1 MSDLT
6 IEQIMT
12 NTPKVFKA
20 SAAEGVNTVV
30 QFNFTGAE
38 ASEWFVTVKDGS
50 CTSEKGTT
58 ASPNMTMTIDSQDY
72 INIISGTLNPMN
84 AFMQGKVKVSGDMM
98 MAMKFPTFFDMRG

>member
-38 ASEWFVTVKDGS
+38 AAQWFVTIQNGT
-50 CTSEKGTT
+50 CASEKGTSG
-58 ASPNMTMTIDSQDY
+58 SPNMTMTIDSQDY
-72 INIISGTLNPMN
+72 IDIISGKMNAMN

>member
-12 NTPKVFKA
+12 NTPKVFKPE
-20 SAAEGVNTVV
+20 AAEGVNTVV

-38 ASEWFVTVKDGS
+38 VSEWVVTIQDGT
-50 CTSEKGTT
+50 CTSEKGT
-58 ASPNMTMTIDSQDY
+58 APSPNMTMTIDSQDY
-72 INIISGTLNPMN
+72 VDIISGKQNAMT

-98 MAMKFPTFFDMRG
+98 MAMKFPTFFEMRN

>member
-6 IEQIMT
+6 IEQIMS

-20 SAAEGVNTVV
+20 SAAEGVNTIV

-38 ASEWFVTVKDGS
+38 AAEWFVTIQNGQ
-50 CTSEKGTT
+50 CASEKGTSPT
-58 ASPNMTMTIDSQDY
+58 PNMTMTIDSQDY
-72 INIISGTLNPMN
+72 IDIIGGKLNAMN

-98 MAMKFPTFFDMRG
+98 MAMKFPTFFEMRS

>member
-12 NTPKVFKA
+12 NTPRVFKPE
-20 SAAEGVNTVV
+20 AAEGVSTVV

-38 ASEWFVTVKDGS
+38 ASEWYVSVQDGQ
-50 CTSEKGTT
+50 CTSEKGT
-58 ASPNMTMTIDSQDY
+58 ASSPNMTMTIDSQDY
-72 INIISGTLNPMN
+72 IKIISGELNAMN

-98 MAMKFPTFFDMRG
+98 MAMKFPTFFEMRG